1 MKEDIQRVVLESVEN
16 IGKKINLSDLPVEV
30 EVGIPKRKEFGDFSI
45 NTAMI
50 LAKKMGENPRKVAE
64 LIIANLPPES
74 ERLFKKVDIAGAGF
88 INFFVRE
95 NAIVDKLAE
104 VERLGESYGRSN
116 LGGGKKI
123 LLEFVSA
130 NPTGFLHIGHAR
142 NAVVGDVVS
151 NILSASGYDVTKEF
165 YINDAG
171 RQMDLLG
178 ESVYARY
185 RELFGID
192 AGIPEDGYKG
202 DYVKE
207 IAAAIMAEKGD
218 ALLPSGKFAESAAY
232 CREYAEKTLL
242 DSIRAD
248 LTEAGIRF
256 DEWYSERKEI
266 HGLSSSS
273 GRKRLDEIKERLRE
287 KGALEEREGALWFA
301 ATRYGDSQDWVMIKS
316 DGSPTYFLADIAYHA
331 DKYERGYDRIINVWG
346 ADHHGHVS
354 RLRAA
359 LRALGYDDSA
369 FSVILIQFVRL
380 MRNGVEVPMS
390 KRSGSYVTM
399 REVIAEVGPDVMRFF
414 LLMRSSESHLDFDL
428 ELAQKESSEN
438 PVFYIQ
444 YAYAR
449 IASIFRKADVEGLS
463 ASNEALGL
471 LTEPD
476 GIELIKK
483 LLLYPE
489 VVSDSAETLAPHKV
503 AYFLQE
509 LAADFHSYYNKH
521 RVVDDDKALSGARL
535 YLIKSVRTVLSNGL
549 GLLGISAPDR
559 M

>member
-449 IASIFRKADVEGLS
+449 IASIFRKADVEGLG

>member
-1 MKEDIQRVVLESVEN
+1 MKEDIQRVVLESIEN
-16 IGKKINLSDLPVEV
+16 IGKKINLTDLAVEI
-30 EVGIPKRKEFGDFSI
+30 EVGVPKRKEFGDFSI

-50 LAKKMGENPRKVAE
+50 LAKKMGENPRRVAE
-64 LIIANLPPES
+64 LIIENLPPES
-74 ERLFKKVDIAGAGF
+74 EQLFKKVDIAGAGF

-95 NAIVDKLAE
+95 NAMVDKLTE
-104 VERLGESYGRSN
+104 VQRLGESYGASDI
-116 LGGGKKI
+116 GKGKKV

-151 NILSASGYDVTKEF
+151 NILSALGYDVTKEF

-185 RELFGID
+185 RELFGIESE
-192 AGIPEDGYKG
+192 IPEDGYKG

-207 IAAAIMAEKGD
+207 IAAAIMTEKGD
-218 ALLPSGKFAESAAY
+218 ELLSSDKAAEALEY
-232 CREYAEKTLL
+232 CREYAEATLL
-242 DSIRAD
+242 GTIKED
-248 LTEAGIRF
+248 LAEARIHF
-256 DEWYSERKEI
+256 DEWYSEREEI
-266 HGLSSSS
+266 HALSTPG
-273 GRKRLDEIKERLRE
+273 GRTRLEHVKELLRE
-287 KGALEEREGALWFA
+287 KGALEEREGALWFM
-301 ATRYGDSQDWVMIKS
+301 ATRYGDPQDWVMIKS

-331 DKYERGYDRIINVWG
+331 DKYEREYDSIINVWG

-354 RLRAA
+354 RLAAA
-359 LRALGYDDSA
+359 LRALGYDDSV
-369 FSVILIQFVRL
+369 FTVILIQFVRL
-380 MRNGVEVPMS
+380 MRNGVEVAMS
-390 KRSGSYVTM
+390 KRAGSYVTM
-399 REVIAEVGPDVMRFF
+399 REVITEVGPDVMRFF

-449 IASIFRKADVEGLS
+449 IASIFRKAEGEGLD
-463 ASNEALGL
+463 ASDESLDL

-476 GIELIKK
+476 EIALIKK

-489 VVSDSAETLAPHKV
+489 VVADSAGTLSPHKV

-521 RVVDDDKALSGARL
+521 RVVDENRALSGARL

>member
-1 MKEDIQRVVLESVEN
+1 MKEDIQRVVLESIEN
-16 IGKKINLSDLPVEV
+16 IGKKINLTDLAVEI
-30 EVGIPKRKEFGDFSI
+30 EVGVPKRKEFGDFSI

-50 LAKKMGENPRKVAE
+50 LAKKMGENPRRVAE
-64 LIIANLPPES
+64 LIIENLPPES
-74 ERLFKKVDIAGAGF
+74 EQLFKKVDIAGAGF

-95 NAIVDKLAE
+95 NAMVDKLTE
-104 VERLGESYGRSN
+104 VQRLGESYGASDI
-116 LGGGKKI
+116 GKGKKV

-151 NILSASGYDVTKEF
+151 NILSALGYDVTKEF

-185 RELFGID
+185 RELFGIESE
-192 AGIPEDGYKG
+192 IPEDGYKG

-207 IAAAIMAEKGD
+207 IAAAIMTEKGD
-218 ALLPSGKFAESAAY
+218 ELLSSDKAAEALEY
-232 CREYAEKTLL
+232 CREYAEAMLL
-242 DSIRAD
+242 GSIKED
-248 LTEAGIRF
+248 LAEARIHF
-256 DEWYSERKEI
+256 DEWYSEREEI
-266 HGLSSSS
+266 HALSTPG
-273 GRKRLDEIKERLRE
+273 GRTRLEHVKELLRE
-287 KGALEEREGALWFA
+287 KGALEEREGALWFM
-301 ATRYGDSQDWVMIKS
+301 ATRYGDPQDWVMIKS

-331 DKYERGYDRIINVWG
+331 DKYEREYDSIINVWG

-354 RLRAA
+354 RLAAA
-359 LRALGYDDSA
+359 LRALGYDDSV
-369 FSVILIQFVRL
+369 FTVILIQFVRL
-380 MRNGVEVPMS
+380 MRNGVEVAMS
-390 KRSGSYVTM
+390 KRAGSYVTM
-399 REVIAEVGPDVMRFF
+399 REVITEVGPDVMRFF

-449 IASIFRKADVEGLS
+449 IASIFRKAEGEGLD
-463 ASNEALGL
+463 ASDESLDL

-476 GIELIKK
+476 EIALIKK

-489 VVSDSAETLAPHKV
+489 VVADSAGTLSPHKV

-521 RVVDDDKALSGARL
+521 RVVDENRALSGARL